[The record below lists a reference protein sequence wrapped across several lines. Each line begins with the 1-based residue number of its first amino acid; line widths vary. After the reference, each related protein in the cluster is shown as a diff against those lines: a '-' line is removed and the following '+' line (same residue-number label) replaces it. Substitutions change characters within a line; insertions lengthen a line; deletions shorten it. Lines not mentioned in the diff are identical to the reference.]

1 MTLCQT
7 LYGNKLY
14 FILHSSNEYHF
25 LNCGHYVKFKHA
37 FFVCVLVLLSNFGH
51 DVKAQ
56 PECTAVVRDA
66 IAVIG
71 QTCVATGR
79 NQVCHGYFRVEVK
92 PPVGQSVVP
101 FAVGDVADLDAINSI
116 RTYPMNMASG
126 EWGVALMQVQA
137 NLPDVLPG
145 QNVTF
150 LLMGDTSMTESFD
163 APRFTP
169 MQTIRLETGVAGVS
183 CEGVPTNGL
192 LIQTPRGA
200 QEVKLLVNGVEITMA
215 GTAFVE
221 AVPGEEMT
229 VTTVAGEVSVTVAG
243 STQTIAPNAQV
254 SIPMSPDLAP
264 SGTPSFPV
272 ATGTDFSLLM
282 PSEMT
287 MDVVTQDADVAGTPV
302 ADGTVVSGST
312 VASVGVPNATDAASA
327 PISGGS
333 ATSSSTNDRWTGLLQ
348 LLSQNAAVVMLVILS
363 LLLILI
369 MLYALVR
376 TLIERLQDSL

>member
-1 MTLCQT
+1 MTFSQT

-14 FILHSSNEYHF
+14 FILHSNGEYHF

-37 FFVCVLVLLSNFGH
+37 FLLCLLVLLSNLGH

-56 PECTAVVRDA
+56 SECTAVVRDA
-66 IAVIG
+66 IAIIG
-71 QTCVATGR
+71 QTCIATGR

-92 PPVGQSVVP
+92 PTIGQPMIP
-101 FAVGDVADLDAINSI
+101 FAVGDVADLDAISTLH
-116 RTYPMNMASG
+116 TYPMNMASG

-150 LLMGDTSMTESFD
+150 LLMGDTSVTESFD

-169 MQTIRLETGVAGVS
+169 MQAIRLETGVAGVS

-221 AVPGEEMT
+221 AVPGEDMT
-229 VTTVAGEVSVTVAG
+229 VTSIAGNVSVSVG
-243 STQTIAPNAQV
+243 EDTQMIAPQAQV
-254 SIPMSPDLAP
+254 TIPMSPDLVP
-264 SGTPSFPV
+264 VGSPSFPV
-272 ATGTDFSLLM
+272 ATGTDYTMLI
-282 PSEMT
+282 PSGDIGTTAVQSPVEDSVPEVIST
-287 MDVVTQDADVAGTPV
+287 PTNDQAGPAVVTNTASTSGSETVESDSSSSPA
-302 ADGTVVSGST
+302 ADGVLVVLWQI
-312 VASVGVPNATDAASA
+312 
-327 PISGGS
+327 ISGNGP
-333 ATSSSTNDRWTGLLQ
+333 
-348 LLSQNAAVVMLVILS
+348 VVVIVIVIVA
-363 LLLILI
+363 LILI
-369 MLYALVR
+369 VIYALVR
-376 TLIERLQDSL
+376 RLVERLQDSV